1 MLEIGKVQDYE
12 KAYSG
17 MNITQLESMLNDPYK
32 STLEKN
38 IIQSLIKNNGE
49 VQYQN
54 TNPLSFEE
62 YLKNYQK
69 TENFIQ
75 EKENPINSEEI
86 KNSETE
92 ENGNEDIQF
101 DLQKIWDR
109 EDAIRKETQERED
122 TAYQR
127 AVADMRLAGINP
139 NLTGVQPAQSGGGIT
154 NATTNESNINTQL
167 QIIAQKA
174 IAEIEKDVKLSE
186 GEKNRATSII
196 ASAIIAGARLLIK
209 K

>member
-32 STLEKN
+32 SSLEKD
-38 IIQSLIKNNGE
+38 ILQSLIKKNGE
-49 VQYQN
+49 LQYQN

-75 EKENPINSEEI
+75 EKENPTKTEEI
-86 KNSETE
+86 KNSEAE
-92 ENGNEDIQF
+92 ENGNEDLQF

-154 NATTNESNINTQL
+154 NATTNESSINTQL

-174 IAEIEKDVKLSE
+174 IAEMEKDVKLSE

-209 K
+209 M